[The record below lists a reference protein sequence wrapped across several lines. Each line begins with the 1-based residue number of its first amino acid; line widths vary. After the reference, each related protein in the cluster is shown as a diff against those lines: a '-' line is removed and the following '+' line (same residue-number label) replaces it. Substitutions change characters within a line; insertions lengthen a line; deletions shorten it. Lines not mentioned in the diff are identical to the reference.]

1 MKKLSIFSL
10 IRLGNEEEAKKELLR
25 RFNNYKTTSSKNA
38 SSLCDEVVLLLE
50 NIVYNNQEVD
60 LKVLEELT
68 QNLTIDELE
77 YYEEQIIA
85 LANNKNFL
93 TFAINALKES
103 MTYQF
108 TYIMLLICNFVS
120 YNKKNKEFI
129 QVIKFYTTSVF
140 FCHVSLSI
148 LKDSEE
154 YPYLH
159 HNVHYLFD
167 RNDDGSFQFYL
178 DYPNENDRSLYYD
191 LIHNNQKEAH
201 YVLNHNPIN
210 NEEKNRFIHLLNK
223 HNNDLLTYNQVKSF
237 IRDFDNFFS
246 SHYNVMEAIQIFK
259 NLVSDNLET
268 YKYIIEFIMTLLTRC
283 KQLHTLA
290 FSLCCIDFI
299 VYKKDFSRLYKEIEL
314 LAHNEAL
321 TPYCLIALQKL
332 PNFQAIL
339 RRLFKLDSIF
349 IKIPV
354 LNFID
359 SKEEPNFKLIVDSID
374 QPFLL
379 NMFLE
384 NILSY
389 CELDKRLTNSN
400 LTKAEINRVSKF
412 ISYYCSDC
420 PSNGIIHYPNFASLL
435 ETFYQNHYQNIE
447 HPHFLN
453 NALLNSFDNLDDEN
467 SKKVCSI
474 VFDKII
480 YEDELTYIDEQLITP
495 NFNVNE
501 MRVMMNYLDY
511 HRDDVLLDLILSNPK
526 KYLKLLLNLSDGM
539 VIEQCLNSLNKHFT
553 INESHL
559 DILKIPEDY
568 HTKETNI
575 EASNLCIICSAL
587 SMVPIYFSKLY
598 ALGINYFEDEIRYLY
613 YENIL
618 SLSEEITLDNS
629 LVDNLEL
636 NFRNEKSKR
645 NKNILSKILKFK
657 KINVC

>member
-38 SSLCDEVVLLLE
+38 SSLCDELVLLLE

-93 TFAINALKES
+93 TFAINALKEA
-103 MTYQF
+103 MTYQL
-108 TYIMLLICNFVS
+108 TYILLLICNFVN

-129 QVIKFYTTSVF
+129 QVIKFFTTSVF

-210 NEEKNRFIHLLNK
+210 NEAKERFIHLLNK

-246 SHYNVMEAIQIFK
+246 SQYNVMEAIQIFK
-259 NLVSDNLET
+259 NLVSDKLET

-290 FSLCCIDFI
+290 VSLCCIDFI
-299 VYKKDFSRLYKEIEL
+299 VVV
-314 LAHNEAL
+314 
-321 TPYCLIALQKL
+321 LI
-332 PNFQAIL
+332 I
-339 RRLFKLDSIF
+339 
-349 IKIPV
+349 
-354 LNFID
+354 
-359 SKEEPNFKLIVDSID
+359 
-374 QPFLL
+374 
-379 NMFLE
+379 
-384 NILSY
+384 
-389 CELDKRLTNSN
+389 
-400 LTKAEINRVSKF
+400 
-412 ISYYCSDC
+412 
-420 PSNGIIHYPNFASLL
+420 
-435 ETFYQNHYQNIE
+435 
-447 HPHFLN
+447 
-453 NALLNSFDNLDDEN
+453 
-467 SKKVCSI
+467 
-474 VFDKII
+474 
-480 YEDELTYIDEQLITP
+480 
-495 NFNVNE
+495 
-501 MRVMMNYLDY
+501 
-511 HRDDVLLDLILSNPK
+511 
-526 KYLKLLLNLSDGM
+526 
-539 VIEQCLNSLNKHFT
+539 
-553 INESHL
+553 
-559 DILKIPEDY
+559 
-568 HTKETNI
+568 
-575 EASNLCIICSAL
+575 
-587 SMVPIYFSKLY
+587 
-598 ALGINYFEDEIRYLY
+598 
-613 YENIL
+613 
-618 SLSEEITLDNS
+618 
-629 LVDNLEL
+629 
-636 NFRNEKSKR
+636 
-645 NKNILSKILKFK
+645 
-657 KINVC
+657 